1 MVLDS
6 ALLPLVNLALCVL
19 KLVPSL
25 GVVLRSARVGF
36 QSLFRRG
43 VAPALLFVLL
53 SSSIYFGAC
62 IFIVAVLVFEY
73 YYV

>member
-6 ALLPLVNLALCVL
+6 ALLPLVNSALCVL
-19 KLVPSL
+19 KLVPPL

-36 QSLFRRG
+36 QSLFHKG
-43 VAPALLFVLL
+43 VAPALFVVLL

-62 IFIVAVLVFEY
+62 IFIVDV
-73 YYV
+73 